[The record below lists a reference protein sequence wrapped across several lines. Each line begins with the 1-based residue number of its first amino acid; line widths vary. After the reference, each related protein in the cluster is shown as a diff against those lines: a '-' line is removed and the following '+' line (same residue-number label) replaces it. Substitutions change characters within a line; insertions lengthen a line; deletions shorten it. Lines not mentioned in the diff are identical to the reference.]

1 MYVIACITVAP
12 NWLRVGVSAVAIPL
26 FCGLVFVSEA
36 F

>member
-12 NWLRVGVSAVAIPL
+12 NWLRVGVFTVVTPL